1 MQRMFSRGVPRDIA
15 SGRRGF
21 SQIPVIDVS
30 ALVQSHS
37 SAQDQ
42 QEAAA
47 ALHEAARRVGFFYA
61 ANTGVPADLCSNILT
76 QARQWF
82 DLPVG
87 SLLQRVDASGYTVL
101 SAHALP
107 KWHLWRCVPC
117 RKRQSSRLRCR
128 RSGTSEATKALVPM

>member
-1 MQRMFSRGVPRDIA
+1 MLSIVQRMLSTGAPRTFI
-15 SGRRGF
+15 SGCRCF

-30 ALVQSHS
+30 ALVQAHS

-61 ANTGVPADLCSNILT
+61 ANTGVPTDLCSSILT

-87 SLLQRVDASGYTVL
+87 FS
-101 SAHALP
+101 
-107 KWHLWRCVPC
+107 C
-117 RKRQSSRLRCR
+117 
-128 RSGTSEATKALVPM
+128 

>member
-1 MQRMFSRGVPRDIA
+1 MLLTVQRIISRGAPRTL
-15 SGRRGF
+15 GHRGF
-21 SQIPVIDVS
+21 SQIPVVDVS
-30 ALVQSHS
+30 ALMQAHS
-37 SAQDQ
+37 SAQDY

-87 SLLQRVDASGYTVL
+87 SYCKVCTTIF
-101 SAHALP
+101 
-107 KWHLWRCVPC
+107 LWCTPCTLRHVNMCVAVR
-117 RKRQSSRLRCR
+117 RKRQSSR
-128 RSGTSEATKALVPM
+128 